1 MNKFLVNHGKAM
13 LLVGFLLMLL
23 GAFTFTLFR
32 SGPLAPVPVTLATV
46 ELREITPGLFGIG
59 TVEAQFVHK
68 IGPTLTGRLQYVDV
82 QPGDQVKAGQILG
95 GMDPIDLDDRIS
107 AQGAN
112 INRSQAV
119 VLAVEANIQEAVTR
133 KTFAK
138 TQAERYEQM
147 LAVHSVSKEATDIK
161 QQDYHVTEASLNAAR
176 ANLEVARQEVIRLQ
190 AERDGLHRQ
199 RDNLHLV
206 APVDGLVTRRDADPG
221 TTVVPGQAVVEIV
234 EKENIRVSV
243 RFDQQR
249 AQGLKAGLGAQIILR
264 SLAGE
269 ELAGQ
274 VERIEPLADSITE
287 EIVAK
292 VTFKQLPQTTP
303 PIGELA
309 EVTVFPAA
317 QKAMPV
323 VHNAS
328 LQRVDGHL
336 GVWLVVDDR
345 LHFTKVKT
353 GAADLDGWVQILAG
367 LDGGERVVIYSK
379 KALGAN
385 SRIKLVEHQ
394 AGKPL

>member
-1 MNKFLVNHGKAM
+1 MNKFLVRHGKAM
-13 LLVGFLLMLL
+13 LLAGFLLILL
-23 GAFTFTLFR
+23 VAFTFTLFR

-46 ELREITPGLFGIG
+46 ELREIIPTLFGIG

-68 IGPTLTGRLQYVDV
+68 IGPTITGRLQHVDV
-82 QPGDQVKAGQILG
+82 QPGDQVEAGQIVG
-95 GMDPIDLDDRIS
+95 GIDPIDFDDRIS

-112 INRSQAV
+112 INRAQAM
-119 VLAVEANIQEAVTR
+119 VLAALANIQEAVTR

-138 TQAERYEQM
+138 TQAERYEQL

-161 QQDYHVTEASLNAAR
+161 QQDYQIAEASLTAAR
-176 ANLEVARQEVIRLQ
+176 ANLEVARQEVLRLH
-190 AERDGLHRQ
+190 AERDGLLRQ
-199 RDNLHLV
+199 RDNLRLV
-206 APVDGLVTRRDADPG
+206 APVGGLVTKRDADPG

-249 AQGLKAGLGAQIILR
+249 AHGLKAGLGAQIILR

-269 ELAGQ
+269 ALTGQ
-274 VERIEPLADSITE
+274 VDRIEPLADSITE

-292 VTFKQLPQTTP
+292 VTFKSLPQTTP
-303 PIGELA
+303 PLGELA
-309 EVTVFPAA
+309 EVTVFPAVL
-317 QKAMPV
+317 KAMPA

-336 GVWLVVDDR
+336 GVWVVAEDR
-345 LHFTKVKT
+345 LHFTKVET
-353 GAADLDGWVQILAG
+353 GATDLDGWVQILAG

-379 KALGAN
+379 KALHAN

>member
-1 MNKFLVNHGKAM
+1 MNKFLVNHGKT
-13 LLVGFLLMLL
+13 LLLAGFLLILL

-46 ELREITPGLFGIG
+46 ELREITPALFGIG

-82 QPGDQVKAGQILG
+82 QSGDQVKAGQTLG
-95 GMDPIDLDDRIS
+95 GMDPVDLHDRIS

-112 INRSQAV
+112 INRAQAM

-138 TQAERYEQM
+138 TQAERYEQL
-147 LAVHSVSKEATDIK
+147 LAVHSVSKEGTDIK
-161 QQDYHVTEASLNAAR
+161 QQDYQVAEASLTAAR

-190 AERDGLHRQ
+190 AERDGLLRQ

-206 APVDGLVTRRDADPG
+206 APVGGLVTRRDADPG

-269 ELAGQ
+269 VLDGQ

-317 QKAMPV
+317 QKAMPA

-328 LQRVDGHL
+328 LQRINGHL
-336 GVWLVVDDR
+336 GVWLVVEER
-345 LHFTKVKT
+345 LHFTQVKI
-353 GAADLDGWVQILAG
+353 GAADLDVA
-367 LDGGERVVIYSK
+367 K
-379 KALGAN
+379 H
-385 SRIKLVEHQ
+385 SRTCFWCY
-394 AGKPL
+394 